1 MMNIHIRCSWG
12 LVLLLGVFASI
23 DRVHAADEVW
33 PSPAWQSAKPDELGL
48 DATRLEEA
56 RRYALTGEGSG
67 YIIRGGKL
75 VLSWGDPR
83 KRYDLKSTTKSFGA
97 TALGVAILDG
107 KVALSDRARKHLP
120 DLGVPP
126 ESNAD
131 TGWLDEITLQ
141 HLATQTA
148 GFEKPGGFGKLLFKP
163 GAKWAYSDGGP
174 NWLADCLTKVYGRDL
189 DALMFERVFTPLGI
203 TRQDLVWR
211 PNSYRPKQLAG
222 IERREFGA
230 GISANVDAMARV
242 GYLYLR
248 QGRWKEER
256 LLPADFVKQA
266 GSALP
271 ALAELEVL
279 NLADYGHASAH
290 YGLLWWNNA
299 DGTLQQVPRD
309 AFWAWGLYD
318 SLILVIPSLDIVAAR
333 AGNSWKRE
341 PNGGHYDVLR
351 PFFEPIALSV
361 KGGNK
366 PPADDLLE
374 RKSGSESRRPGST
387 KAAAAPY
394 PQSKVITGIEWA
406 SVAEIVRRAKGSDTW
421 PTTWADDDRQYT
433 AFGDGK
439 GFEPLIDVKLS
450 LGLARITGGPGDF
463 TAENLR
469 APTLEQLGDGPRG
482 KKASGMLMVDGV
494 LSLLVRN
501 AGNSQLA
508 RSTDHGRT
516 WEWSD
521 WKFSTSFGCPTFLNF
536 GRNYAGARDEFAYVY
551 SHDHDSAYQPAD
563 RMVLARVPMMQIA
576 DRASYRFFAGL
587 AEEDQPRW
595 SADIADRAAVF
606 EHPGR
611 CYRSS
616 ITWNPGLRR
625 YLWCQTMP
633 GEDPRFAGGFGI
645 YDAPEPWGPWTT
657 VFFTE
662 YWDVGPGETQVIP
675 AKWISNDGRT
685 IRLVFSGDDCFS
697 VRRAQL
703 SVAE

>member
-1 MMNIHIRCSWG
+1 MNMHIRCGWG
-12 LVLLLGVFASI
+12 LVLLLWAFGAV
-23 DRVHAADEVW
+23 DKVHAEDVW
-33 PSPAWQSAKPDELGL
+33 PSPAWQTAKPNEGGL
-48 DATRLEEA
+48 DGARLDEA

-75 VLSWGDPR
+75 VLAWGDPR

-107 KVALSDRARKHLP
+107 KVALTDRARKHLP

-126 ESNAD
+126 ETNTD
-131 TGWLDEITLQ
+131 WLDEITLE
-141 HLATQTA
+141 HPATQTA

-163 GAKWAYSDGGP
+163 GTKWAYSDGGP

-189 DALMFERVFTPLGI
+189 DALMFERVFAPLGI

-211 PNSYRPKQLAG
+211 TNRYRPKQLDG
-222 IERREFGA
+222 VERREFGA
-230 GISANVDAMARV
+230 GISANVDAMARI

-248 QGRWKEER
+248 QGRWKDDR
-256 LLPADFVKQA
+256 ILPADFVKHAGNA
-266 GSALP
+266 GSAL
-271 ALAELEVL
+271 AGLEVL
-279 NLADYGHASAH
+279 NPADYGHASAH

-299 DGTLQQVPRD
+299 DGTLKQVPRD

-341 PNGGHYDVLR
+341 PGGGHYDVLR
-351 PFFEPIALSV
+351 GFFEPIALSV
-361 KGGNK
+361 KSGDQ
-366 PPADDLLE
+366 PEADDLLE
-374 RKSGSESRRPGST
+374 RKPGSDTRRPGST

-394 PQSKVITGIEWA
+394 PGSKFVTGIEWA
-406 SVAEIVRRAKGSDTW
+406 PVTEVERRAKGSDTW
-421 PTTWADDDRQYT
+421 PMTWADDDLQYT
-433 AFGDGK
+433 AYGDGK

-450 LGLARITGGPGDF
+450 LGLARIAGGPREF
-463 TAENLR
+463 EAENLR
-469 APTLEQLGDGPRG
+469 TPTLEQLGDGPRG
-482 KKASGMLMVDGV
+482 RKASGMLMVEGV
-494 LSLLVRN
+494 LYMLVRN

-508 RSTDHGRT
+508 RSADHGRT
-516 WEWSD
+516 WEWSG

-563 RMVLARVPMMQIA
+563 RMVLARVPIKQMT
-576 DRASYRFFAGL
+576 DRSAYRFFAGL
-587 AEEDQPRW
+587 AEDGHPHW

-606 EHPGR
+606 EHAGR

-616 ITWNPGLRR
+616 ITWNAGLRR
-625 YLWCQTMP
+625 YLWCQTLP

-662 YWDVGPGETQVIP
+662 QWDVGPGETQGVP
-675 AKWISNDGRT
+675 AKWISADGRT

-703 SVAE
+703 RVAKAP